1 MTYGTL
7 AGVKPTPRRQLGS
20 SPGATVTKS
29 RSTPV
34 TIFDVA
40 AEAGVSTATVSRVA
54 NGHPN
59 IREETRVRVEEAMKH
74 LGYVAN
80 LRARALAGG
89 KTSVIGLLVD
99 DLESSYITQIVRG
112 VDTAVFAHGYGVMLT
127 TTHQRAGRGPR
138 NLAPLFNG
146 LTDGV
151 IVLFATGFE
160 TYLSEAAEY
169 GFPIAIVDHD
179 PTPAGPVVKTANEK
193 GAYEAVEHLLEL
205 GHRRIGIITGEQDI
219 ASARE
224 RLRGYRRALEDAG
237 LAPDDELVAEAD
249 FLVEGGARA
258 ADRLLDLADPP
269 TAIFASSDTEAF
281 GAMLTIQKRGLSIPG
296 DISLVGF
303 DDIPEASYVTPAL
316 TTVRQPM
323 HEMGRLAAEALLE
336 AMGEPDQEH
345 PTIELPTEL
354 VIRASTARVSA
365 ALA

>member
-1 MTYGTL
+1 MTD
-7 AGVKPTPRRQLGS
+7 
-20 SPGATVTKS
+20 
-29 RSTPV
+29 STTRTSQV

-59 IREETRVRVEEAMKH
+59 IRDETRVLVREVMDR

-89 KTSVIGLLVD
+89 KTNVIGLLVD

-112 VDTAVFAHGYGVMLT
+112 VDAAVFEHGYGVMLA

-138 NLAPLFNG
+138 PLAPLFNG

-160 TYLSEAAEY
+160 TYVVEAAER
-169 GFPIAIVDHD
+169 GFPVVIVDHD
-179 PTPAGPVVKTANEK
+179 PTPAAPVIKTANEE
-193 GAYEAVEHLLEL
+193 GAHDAVRHLIDL

-224 RLRGYRRALEDAG
+224 RLQGYRAAL
-237 LAPDDELVAEAD
+237 DEARLPRDESLVAEAN

-258 ADRLLDLADPP
+258 TDHLLDLEDPP

-281 GAMLTIQKRGLSIPG
+281 GAMLTIQQRGLSIPG
-296 DISLVGF
+296 DVSLVGF

-323 HEMGRLAAEALLE
+323 HDIGRRAAETLLDTM
-336 AMGEPDQEH
+336 ADPDQ
-345 PTIELPTEL
+345 PPTTIELPTEL
-354 VIRASTARVSA
+354 VIRASTARVPDRPA
-365 ALA
+365 

>member
-1 MTYGTL
+1 MTD
-7 AGVKPTPRRQLGS
+7 GS
-20 SPGATVTKS
+20 T
-29 RSTPV
+29 RSSPV

-59 IREETRVRVEEAMKH
+59 IREETRVRVQEAMTR

-80 LRARALAGG
+80 LRARGLAGG
-89 KTSVIGLLVD
+89 KTNVIGLLVD

-112 VDTAVFAHGYGVMLT
+112 VDGAVFERGYGVMLT

-138 NLAPLFNG
+138 HLAPLFNG
-146 LTDGV
+146 LADGV

-160 TYLSEAAEY
+160 TYVVEATEY
-169 GFPIAIVDHD
+169 GYPIVIVDHD
-179 PTPAGPVVKTANEK
+179 PGPAAPVINTANEE
-193 GAYEAVEHLLEL
+193 GARRAVEHLIDL

-219 ASARE
+219 ASARQ
-224 RLRGYRRALEDAG
+224 RLQGYRSALHAAG
-237 LAPDDELVAEAD
+237 LPADDRLVAEAN

-258 ADRLLDLADPP
+258 TDHLLDLEDPP

-281 GAMLTIQKRGLSIPG
+281 GAMLTISQRGLSIPG
-296 DISLVGF
+296 DVSLVGF

-323 HEMGRLAAEALLE
+323 HEMGRLAAETLADTM
-336 AMGEPDQEH
+336 ANPDQ
-345 PTIELPTEL
+345 PPPAIELPTEL
-354 VIRASTARVSA
+354 VIRASTAPISA
-365 ALA
+365 